1 MRSTNLTVYR
11 YSIVRLLAVVTLVS
25 FLDPS
30 AVWPYAAVQNKS
42 DNTEIRIVPA
52 HGPLTVDGDLKDWDV
67 SGAIFMFIDEASKET
82 HQVQAAMMYDK
93 EYVYIAGQ
101 WKDPTPMVNQ
111 YAFGGDVRSSWN
123 ADAIQIRFLANP
135 EIRSRAST
143 MTGARMDAEEQKFVN
158 HITLWYSTQDQKA
171 GYQASY
177 TLGYK
182 DPVLNP
188 PGVEGA
194 FVKDADGKGCTFEYR
209 IPLTVL
215 RATRPYQ
222 DGDAVQMQFQIH
234 WGNDQGTEL
243 KTGITDVRNPNSN
256 DLGYMGPN
264 AWGLGRFMKSGNLP
278 PAVHSLTERA
288 AGHIPIRFTVA
299 KDGKVSLSIVDAQGK
314 TVRTGFGAVPYPAG
328 EHTWLWDGLDDRDN
342 PLPAGKYTAKLL
354 THDGIGQK
362 YICDVGMSGTPP
374 YQTEDGKGGWAG
386 DYWEPMYV
394 AIEGDRVVL
403 GTGNAE
409 AQKPTI
415 GTDLEGNK
423 LFGTSALGL
432 ALALRDGFGYFA
444 GRGNLT
450 KFSLKDGQLAPFA
463 DGRPTAN
470 TPAGKV
476 LIALDG
482 TTLATVVGSGKL
494 SLIDIATGTP
504 KGEVATTAPLTGG
517 LAVDG
522 KGALYA
528 ISSNAVGRVDL
539 KTGTFTP
546 LVNDLDEPK
555 MLACDAAGNVY
566 VSLQGKTMQ
575 VWKLAPAGKVL
586 QKFGKAGGRPALGAF
601 DPAGMLKPYSIAVDK
616 NNRLWVC
623 ESDREP
629 KRYSVWNADGSLWK
643 EFFGS
648 WPYSTAGYF
657 DPQDPEYFY
666 ALAVRYKIDYDQGT
680 WKTDATIL
688 RPRTEEG
695 VNFHSANVLHPVEV
709 HRGGTIV
716 SRDGRKFLFTG
727 GQLYEETNGTW
738 VPRFAFYQGAT
749 EAEPAGKKG
758 KGRKGKPEMFWLDA
772 NNDGK
777 VQTEEQAPV
786 GGRAFVGRS
795 RTIDAHLNLYNN
807 VGDSWTEPRAEGR
820 CTTPITIRKLAF
832 LGFGPAGEL
841 RYADAFETVVEDKEG
856 GSVNDLA
863 VDPDGSVYALISG
876 GLVARGERAQ
886 NTGSR
891 VVKYSPQGKEVWR
904 YANVHVGFAW
914 TSSTYTPGFVVAA
927 FRMNSAQHPDLLPVT
942 GYYGQYFLIDKKEG
956 LFVDA
961 LSQDQRS
968 AYTMDHTMVL
978 TENFNGNIFHHPK
991 TGKTYFTG
999 GDCDA
1004 RIWELTGLANPKR
1017 QTVTVSVTGEQVAQA
1032 VKNGEQNKQVQLAL
1046 FQRNSSR
1053 KSAGLKRLTNAA
1065 EWQGVPALQ
1074 IGDDPAKP
1082 AQVQLGYDDKNLY
1095 ARFQVT
1101 TATPFLNTPTD
1112 PKLLF
1117 KSGSALEVCL
1127 TPSTATRQVKAQ
1139 NIHPMELGDLRI
1151 VIART
1156 AEGPLIA
1163 TRYRPKIKET
1173 QKPAQAYFE
1182 TPASGRE
1189 TFDEI
1194 TEWNDLP
1201 MSYRAEKNGYVVD
1214 VAIPWSGTAITPV
1227 AGVKFLLDAGV
1238 IYGNEGGTRNAA
1250 RAMWSDRTPEVG
1262 VNNDIPTESRLHPN
1276 GWGLV
1281 VVE

>member
-1 MRSTNLTVYR
+1 MITSRLRTLTAT
-11 YSIVRLLAVVTLVS
+11 ILLLAGILAPDV
-25 FLDPS
+25 
-30 AVWPYAAVQNKS
+30 AHAYAAVQNKA
-42 DNTEIRIVPA
+42 DNMEIRIVPA
-52 HGPLTVDGDLKDWDV
+52 ADKVVIDGDLKDWDL

-82 HQVQAAMMYDK
+82 HQVRAAMMFDK
-93 EYVYIAGQ
+93 EYVYIGGR
-101 WKDPTPMVNQ
+101 WKDPTPMVNR
-111 YAFGGDVRSSWN
+111 YAFGGDVDSAWN
-123 ADAIQIRFLANP
+123 ADAIQIRFVSNP

-143 MTGARMDAEEQKFVN
+143 MTGARMDAEEQQFVN
-158 HITLWYSTQDQKA
+158 HIILWYSSQDQKA

-182 DPVLNP
+182 DRVVNP

-194 FVKDADGKGCTFEYR
+194 YVKDADGKGCTFEYR
-209 IPLTVL
+209 IPLSVL
-215 RATRPYQ
+215 RAPQSYKG
-222 DGDAVQMQFQIH
+222 GDAVQMQFQVH
-234 WGNDQGTEL
+234 WGNDQGTDL
-243 KTGITDVRNPNSN
+243 KSGITDVRNPNSN
-256 DLGYMGPN
+256 ALGYMGPD
-264 AWGLGRFMKSGNLP
+264 AWGLGRFMATGNLP
-278 PAVHSLTERA
+278 PAAKDVTARA
-288 AGHIPIRFTVA
+288 AGHIPVKFSVA
-299 KDGKVSLSIVDAQGK
+299 KDGKVSVSIVDAQGK

-354 THDGIGQK
+354 THDGIVQK
-362 YICDVGMSGTPP
+362 YVCDVGMSGTPP

-386 DYWEPMYV
+386 DYWEPTYV
-394 AIEGDRVVL
+394 AIEGDRVIL

-409 AQKPTI
+409 AAAYTI
-415 GTDLEGNK
+415 RTDLEGRK
-423 LFGTSALGL
+423 QWGTMASGL
-432 ALALRDGFGYFA
+432 VLAVRNGFGYF
-444 GRGNLT
+444 GRDGKLT
-450 KFSLKDGQLAPFA
+450 KFSLATGRLEPFA
-463 DGRPTAN
+463 DGRPNAEA
-470 TPAGKV
+470 PVKV
-476 LIALDG
+476 GLAALDNA
-482 TTLATVVGSGKL
+482 TLVSADNTNRLHLIDSSTGKL
-494 SLIDIATGTP
+494 
-504 KGEVATTAPLTGG
+504 KGEVETPVPLTGG

-522 KGALYA
+522 KGTLYA
-528 ISSNAVGRVDL
+528 VSEKAVGRIDT
-539 KTGTFTP
+539 KTGAFTP
-546 LVNDLDEPK
+546 LANDLDEPK
-555 MLACDAAGNVY
+555 MLACDAGGNVY
-566 VSLQGKTMQ
+566 VSQQGKTMQ
-575 VWKLAPAGKVL
+575 VWKLDPAGKVL

-616 NNRLWVC
+616 NGRLWVC
-623 ESDREP
+623 ENDREP

-666 ALAVRYKIDYDQGT
+666 ALSVRYKIDYDQGT

-695 VNFHSANVLHPVEV
+695 VDLHSGNVSHAVEV
-709 HRGGTIV
+709 HGGGTIV
-716 SRDGRKFLFTG
+716 VRDGRKFLYTG
-727 GQLYEETNGTW
+727 GQLYEETSKGW
-738 VPRFAFYQGAT
+738 IPRFAFYTDAT
-749 EAEPAGKKG
+749 EETPVGKNG
-758 KGRKGKPEMFWLDA
+758 KPRKGKKQMFWLDA

-777 VQTEEQAPV
+777 VQTEEQSPV

-795 RTIDAHLNLYNN
+795 RTIDAHLNLYDN

-832 LGFGPAGEL
+832 LGFGPQGEL
-841 RYADAFETVVEDKEG
+841 RYADAFETVVQDNEG
-856 GSVNDLA
+856 GSVNGIT

-886 NTGSR
+886 GTGSR
-891 VVKYSPQGKEVWR
+891 VVKYSSQGKELWR

-927 FRMNSAQHPDLLPVT
+927 FRCSNAMHPDLLPVT
-942 GYYGQYFLIDKKEG
+942 GYYGQYFLLDKKDG
-956 LFVDA
+956 HFVDA
-961 LSQDQRS
+961 LGQDQRS

-978 TENFNGNIFHHPK
+978 CENFNGNIFQHPK
-991 TGKTYFTG
+991 TGKSYFTG

-1004 RIWELTGLANPKR
+1004 RIWELTGLESLKR
-1017 QTVTVSVTGEQVAQA
+1017 QSVAVNLSGEEAAQA
-1032 VKNGEQNKQVQLAL
+1032 VKNGDQNKQGQLAL
-1046 FQRNSSR
+1046 LERNSGR
-1053 KSAGLKRLTNAA
+1053 KSTGLKQLANAAADGKDA
-1065 EWQGVPALQ
+1065 EWQGVEVLP
-1074 IGDDPAKP
+1074 IGDDKAKP
-1082 AQVQLGYDDKNLY
+1082 AQVQLGYDDKALY

-1117 KSGSALEVCL
+1117 KSGSALELCL
-1127 TPSTATRQVKAQ
+1127 SPEVATRQVKAQ
-1139 NIHPMELGDLRI
+1139 NVHPMQPGDLRL

-1156 AEGPLIA
+1156 ADGKMIA
-1163 TRYRPKIKET
+1163 TRYRPKIKESK
-1173 QKPAQAYFE
+1173 KPALAYFE

-1194 TEWNDLP
+1194 AEWNELP
-1201 MSYRAEKNGYVVD
+1201 MSYRAEKNGYVVE
-1214 VAIPWSGTAITPV
+1214 VAIPWSGTAITPA
-1227 AGVKFLLDAGV
+1227 AGLKFLADAGV